1 MVSYFSNVVIQTRSL
16 SFLASDSA
24 KSSAGVDLVDE
35 GVELRGEISDIVRI
49 TETKQASVKP

>member
-1 MVSYFSNVVIQTRSL
+1 MVSYFGNVVIQTRSL

-24 KSSAGVDLVDE
+24 KSSGVDLADE

-49 TETKQASVKP
+49 TETKQVSVKP